1 MYVLAAFAAESALL
15 PSRVQMAFT
24 LAYHVILVP
33 LGVALPAYTLLM
45 EGIGIAKKDPAAIR
59 IARRWSVVMAVQFA
73 VGAVTGTILS
83 FEFGI
88 LWPKLMG
95 RFGAAL
101 GMGFAIE
108 GLAFFLEAI
117 FIGIYLYG
125 WTRLRPRTHLLL
137 GLALP
142 PAGVLGTVSV
152 LASNSF
158 MNTPGGVTLGSS
170 GQVVSVDVLG
180 TLFTRA
186 LAYEFWH
193 FLIATYITAGFI
205 VASIYAVAW
214 LRGRRDHY
222 QRLAFAIPFTV
233 AALLTPVELVV
244 GDLSARALVAD
255 QPAKFAAMEVTWKTQ
270 SHNPEVIG
278 GLLNDSGQ
286 VNFGLSIP
294 SFDSILIG
302 LSPDTVAPGLTSV
315 PANARP
321 TIAEANITHLAF
333 DLMVGLGSA
342 GVALTVWYFVVLLF
356 RRRLPQSRW
365 FYGAASLA
373 GIGSYA
379 AVESGWVTTEVG
391 RQPWIVY
398 NLMRV
403 SDAVT
408 SAPGAF
414 VWSMLSVLIVVYAII
429 AVVAI
434 TLVLKLAR
442 RWRQEDAIDAPTAP
456 EEGAPYGPRSEILPE
471 SGSARERQGI
481 SGTIHTMAIGTVLAF
496 LGFGVLIL
504 LVIALSLVGLG
515 AVMRRSVRVFRRRPS
530 R

>member
-1 MYVLAAFAAESALL
+1 MHVAVQFGAESALL
-15 PSRVQMAFT
+15 PSRIQMAFT

-45 EGIGIAKKDPAAIR
+45 EGIGIFKKDPAAIR

-73 VGAVTGTILS
+73 IGAVTGTILS

-88 LWPKLMG
+88 LWPRLMG

-125 WTRLRPRTHLLL
+125 WTRLRPRTHFLL

-152 LASNSF
+152 LATNSF
-158 MNTPGGVTLGSS
+158 MNTPGGVTLGPS
-170 GQVVSVDVLG
+170 GQVVGVDVLG
-180 TLFTRA
+180 ALFTRA
-186 LAYEFWH
+186 LGYEFWH
-193 FLIATYITAGFI
+193 FLIAIYITTGFI

-255 QPAKFAAMEVTWKTQ
+255 QPAKFAAIEITWRTR

-278 GLLNDSGQ
+278 GLLDSSGQ

-315 PANARP
+315 PATARP
-321 TIAEANITHLAF
+321 TIAEANIAHLAF
-333 DLMVGLGSA
+333 DAMVGLGSA
-342 GVALTVWYFVVLLF
+342 GVALTVWYFVVLLY

-365 FYGAASLA
+365 FYGVASVA
-373 GIGSYA
+373 GVGSYV
-379 AVESGWVTTEVG
+379 AVEAGWVTTEVG

-414 VWSMLSVLIVVYAII
+414 VWTMLSVLVVVYAVI
-429 AVVAI
+429 AVIAL
-434 TLVLKLAR
+434 TLLRKLSV
-442 RWRQEDAIDAPTAP
+442 RWQREDAIQGPTAP
-456 EEGAPYGPRSEILPE
+456 EQGAPYGPPSQIGSEGPP
-471 SGSARERQGI
+471 GP
-481 SGTIHTMAIGTVLAF
+481 
-496 LGFGVLIL
+496 
-504 LVIALSLVGLG
+504 
-515 AVMRRSVRVFRRRPS
+515 RSVRS
-530 R
+530 SST

>member
-1 MYVLAAFAAESALL
+1 MHLARLLAAESALL
-15 PSRVQMAFT
+15 PSRIQMAFT
-24 LAYHVILVP
+24 LAYHVVLVP
-33 LGVALPAYTLLM
+33 LGVAFPAYTLLM
-45 EGIGIAKKDPAAIR
+45 NGIGIVKKDPAAIR

-95 RFGAAL
+95 RYGAAL
-101 GMGFAIE
+101 GLGFAIE

-117 FIGIYLYG
+117 FIGVYLYG
-125 WTRLRPRTHLLL
+125 WTRLRPRTHFLL

-142 PAGVLGTVSV
+142 PAGVLGTASV
-152 LASNSF
+152 LAANAF
-158 MNTPGGVTLGSS
+158 MNTPGGVTLGPS
-170 GQVVSVDVLG
+170 GQVVGVDVLG
-180 TLFTRA
+180 VLFPRA
-186 LAYEFWH
+186 LSYEFWH
-193 FLIATYITAGFI
+193 FLIATYITAGFM

-233 AALLTPVELVV
+233 AAVLTPVEMVI
-244 GDLSARALVAD
+244 GDLSARALVSD
-255 QPAKFAAMEVTWKTQ
+255 QPAKFAAMEVTWTTR

-278 GLLNDSGQ
+278 GLLNGSGQ
-286 VNFGLSIP
+286 VNFGISIP

-302 LSPDTVAPGLTSV
+302 LSTNTVAPGLTSV
-315 PANARP
+315 AANARP

-342 GVALTVWYFVVLLF
+342 GVALTLWYFVVLLY

-398 NLMRV
+398 NAMRV

-414 VWSMLSVLIVVYAII
+414 VWSMLSVLIVVYATI

-434 TLVLKLAR
+434 TLVMRLAG
-442 RWRQEDAIDAPTAP
+442 RWRREDATEAATAP
-456 EEGAPYGPRSEILPE
+456 EEGAPYGPRSEIAAERAP
-471 SGSARERQGI
+471 GRVRQGI
-481 SGTIHTMAIGTVLAF
+481 SGNFQILIRAVLVL
-496 LGFGVLIL
+496 LGLGILIA
-504 LVIALSLVGLG
+504 LVIARSLVGLG
-515 AVMRRSVRVFRRRPS
+515 AVARRSIRAVTRS
-530 R
+530 SSN

>member
-1 MYVLAAFAAESALL
+1 MHLAALFAAESALL

-45 EGIGIAKKDPAAIR
+45 EGIGIFKKDPAAIR

-125 WTRLRPRTHLLL
+125 WTRLRPRTHFLL

-180 TLFTRA
+180 ALFTRA

-233 AALLTPVELVV
+233 AALLTPVEIVV

-278 GLLNDSGQ
+278 GLLDASGQ

-302 LSPDTVAPGLTSV
+302 LSPNTVAPGLTSV
-315 PANARP
+315 AADARP

-342 GVALTVWYFVVLLF
+342 GVALTVWYFAVLLF

-373 GIGSYA
+373 GVGSYL
-379 AVESGWVTTEVG
+379 AVEAGWVTTEVG

-403 SDAVT
+403 PDAVT

-414 VWSMLSVLIVVYAII
+414 VWTMLSVLIVVYAVI
-429 AVVAI
+429 AVIAI
-434 TLVLKLAR
+434 TLLRKLSAR
-442 RWRQEDAIDAPTAP
+442 WHREDSIQGPTAP
-456 EEGAPYGPRSEILPE
+456 EQGAPYGPPSQIDSEGAPGRPRRGN
-471 SGSARERQGI
+471 SGPIQFIATTI
-481 SGTIHTMAIGTVLAF
+481 VLGTLGFIVLIVLAI
-496 LGFGVLIL
+496 V
-504 LVIALSLVGLG
+504 LSLVGLG
-515 AVMRRSVRVFRRRPS
+515 TTALRSIRGVTRRSS
-530 R
+530 S

>member
-1 MYVLAAFAAESALL
+1 MHLARLLAAESALL
-15 PSRVQMAFT
+15 PSRIQMAFT

-33 LGVALPAYTLLM
+33 LGVAFPAYTLLM
-45 EGIGIAKKDPAAIR
+45 EGIGIFKKDPAAIR

-95 RFGAAL
+95 RYGAAL

-117 FIGIYLYG
+117 FIGVYLYG
-125 WTRLRPRTHLLL
+125 WTRLRPRTHFLL

-142 PAGVLGTVSV
+142 PAGVLGTASV
-152 LASNSF
+152 LAANAF
-158 MNTPGGVTLGSS
+158 MNTPGGVTLGPS
-170 GQVVSVDVLG
+170 GQVVGVDVLG
-180 TLFTRA
+180 VLFPRA
-186 LAYEFWH
+186 LGYEFWH
-193 FLIATYITAGFI
+193 FLIATYITAGFM

-233 AALLTPVELVV
+233 AALLTPVEMVV
-244 GDLSARALVAD
+244 GDLSARALVSD
-255 QPAKFAAMEVTWKTQ
+255 QPAKFAAMEVTWKTR

-278 GLLNDSGQ
+278 GLLNSSGQ
-286 VNFGLSIP
+286 VNFGISIP

-302 LSPDTVAPGLTSV
+302 SSPDTVAPGLTSV
-315 PANARP
+315 AADSRP

-342 GVALTVWYFVVLLF
+342 GVALTVWYFVVLLY
-356 RRRLPQSRW
+356 RRRLPQSGW

-398 NLMRV
+398 NVMRV
-403 SDAVT
+403 PDAVT

-414 VWSMLSVLIVVYAII
+414 VWSMLSVLIVVYATI
-429 AVVAI
+429 AVIAV
-434 TLVLKLAR
+434 TLLLKLIG
-442 RWRQEDAIDAPTAP
+442 RWRREDAIEAPTAP
-456 EEGAPYGPRSEILPE
+456 EAGAPYGPRSEIPSE
-471 SGSARERQGI
+471 RAPGRVRQGI
-481 SGTIHTMAIGTVLAF
+481 SGSLQTMAIMTVLAV
-496 LGFGVLIL
+496 LGFGVLMV
-504 LVIALSLVGLG
+504 LVIARSLVGLG
-515 AVMRRSVRVFRRRPS
+515 AVARRSIRGFKRSSS

>member
-1 MYVLAAFAAESALL
+1 
-15 PSRVQMAFT
+15 MAFT

-45 EGIGIAKKDPAAIR
+45 EGIGIFKKDPAAIR

-125 WTRLRPRTHLLL
+125 WTRLRRRTHFLL

-170 GQVVSVDVLG
+170 GEVVSVDVLG
-180 TLFTRA
+180 ALFTRA

-193 FLIATYITAGFI
+193 FLIAIYITTGFI

-222 QRLAFAIPFTV
+222 QRLAFAIPFTI
-233 AALLTPVELVV
+233 AALLTPVEMVV

-255 QPAKFAAMEVTWKTQ
+255 QPAKFAAMEVTWKTR

-315 PANARP
+315 PADARP

-342 GVALTVWYFVVLLF
+342 GVALAVWYFVVLLY

-365 FYGAASLA
+365 FYRAASLA

-408 SAPGAF
+408 SASAAF
-414 VWSMLSVLIVVYAII
+414 VWSMLSVLVVVYATI
-429 AVVAI
+429 AVIAV
-434 TLVLKLAR
+434 TLLLKLAG
-442 RWRQEDAIDAPTAP
+442 RWRREDASEAPTAP
-456 EEGAPYGPRSEILPE
+456 EEGAPYGPRSAILSERAP
-471 SGSARERQGI
+471 ARVRRGRGGRFHI
-481 SGTIHTMAIGTVLAF
+481 LSTATLTLVGVA
-496 LGFGVLIL
+496 VLIV
-504 LVIALSLVGLG
+504 LVIVRSLFGLG
-515 AVMRRSVRVFRRRPS
+515 AVARRSIPGFRRRS
-530 R
+530 SS